1 MRAFISGRRGVAFTA
16 PSPCISSCGSYV
28 HGLDPNLAGPVGLL
42 RRRGNRPAYGRLSEA
57 PSIVSGELLLTEGE
71 PDTHEENLIEQP
83 E

>member
-16 PSPCISSCGSYV
+16 PSPCISSCGSYE
-28 HGLDPNLAGPVGLL
+28 HGLDPKVGML
-42 RRRGNRPAYGRLSEA
+42 RRRGYRPAYGRLSEA